1 MPSINTIM
9 KEVFIVSAA
18 RTPVGC
24 FGGALAGFSATQ
36 LGSFAIK
43 GALEKAGIK
52 PELVN
57 EVFMGN
63 VMSANL
69 GQAPATQAMIFAG
82 IPNSVP
88 STTINKVC
96 ASGSKS
102 VMLGAQSIMLGSN
115 DVVVAG
121 GMESMS
127 NVPYYLDKAR
137 NGYRLGHG
145 QLTDGLI
152 RDGLWD
158 VYNDFHM
165 GSAGELCAREKN
177 ISREAQDEFAI
188 ASYTNAKAAYAKNAF
203 GNEIVPVEI
212 PQRGKDPVVMTEDEQ
227 YTKVNLEKLKT
238 LKPVFDKAG
247 SITAAN
253 ASPLSD
259 GASALVLMSGDK
271 VKELG
276 LKPLAQVIGFADAA
290 QAPEWFTTAP
300 ALAVPKALKM
310 AGVELKDVDFF
321 EFNEAFAVVGIINN
335 QILGIDPAKVNV
347 YGGAIALGHALGS
360 SGSRILGTLT
370 SVLHNEGGTIG
381 VTGICNGGGGA
392 SAIVIRKV

>member
-1 MPSINTIM
+1 M
-9 KEVFIVSAA
+9 KEVFIVSVA
-18 RTPVGC
+18 RTPVGT
-24 FGGALAGFSATQ
+24 FGGALSGFTAPQ
-36 LGSFAIK
+36 LGAIAIK
-43 GALEKAGIK
+43 GALQKAGIS

-63 VMSANL
+63 VLSAGL
-69 GQAPATQAMIFAG
+69 GQAPATQAMIAAG
-82 IPNSVP
+82 IPNTVP

-102 VMLGAQSIMLGSN
+102 VMLAAQSIMLGQN

-145 QLTDGLI
+145 QIQDGLVK
-152 RDGLWD
+152 DGLWD

-165 GSAGELCAREKN
+165 GNAGELCAREHQ
-177 ISREAQDEFAI
+177 ITREEQDAFATE
-188 ASYTNAKAAYAKNAF
+188 SYVRAKAAFEKNAF

-212 PQRGKDPVVMTEDEQ
+212 PVRGKDPIVLKEDEQ
-227 YTKVNLEKLKT
+227 YTKINFEKMKT
-238 LKPVFDKAG
+238 LKPVFDKNG

-276 LKPLAQVIGFADAA
+276 LKPLAQIIGFADAA
-290 QAPEWFTTAP
+290 HQPEWFTTAP

-310 AGVELKDVDFF
+310 AGITANDVDYF

-335 QILGIDPAKVNV
+335 RLLGLDSKKVNV

-360 SGSRILGTLT
+360 SGSRILTTLT
-370 SVLHNEGGTIG
+370 SVLHNEGGSIG
-381 VTGICNGGGGA
+381 AIGICNGGGGA
-392 SAIVIRKV
+392 SAIVIKKA

>member
-1 MPSINTIM
+1 M
-9 KEVFIVSAA
+9 KEVFIVSVA
-18 RTPVGC
+18 RTPVGS

-36 LGSFAIK
+36 LGAIAIK
-43 GALEKAGIK
+43 GALQKANVN
-52 PELVN
+52 PEQVQ
-57 EVFMGN
+57 EVYMGN
-63 VMSANL
+63 VMSAGL

-82 IPNSVP
+82 IPNTVP
-88 STTINKVC
+88 STTVNKVC
-96 ASGSKS
+96 ASGSKAI
-102 VMLGAQSIMLGSN
+102 MLAAQSIMMGIN

-145 QLTDGLI
+145 QVVDGLI
-152 RDGLWD
+152 KDGLWD

-165 GSAGELCAREKN
+165 GNAGELCAREHQ
-177 ISREAQDEFAI
+177 ITREDQDAFATESYVRAQAAFA
-188 ASYTNAKAAYAKNAF
+188 KHAF
-203 GNEIVPVEI
+203 DQEIVPVEI
-212 PQRGKDPVVMTEDEQ
+212 PVRGKDPILMKEDEQ
-227 YTKVNLEKLKT
+227 YTKVNFDKLKT
-238 LKPVFDKAG
+238 LKPVFDKNG
-247 SITAAN
+247 TVTAAN

-276 LKPLAQVIGFADAA
+276 LKPLAQIIGFGDAA
-290 QAPEWFTTAP
+290 HAPEWFTTAP
-300 ALAVPKALKM
+300 SLAVPKALKM
-310 AGVELKDVDFF
+310 AGLSLNDVDYF

-335 QILGIDPAKVNV
+335 KLLGIDSKKVNV

-360 SGSRILGTLT
+360 SGSRIVSTLT
-370 SVLHNEGGTIG
+370 SILHNEGGNIG

-392 SAIVIRKV
+392 SALVIKKV

>member
-1 MPSINTIM
+1 M
-9 KEVFIVSAA
+9 KDVFIVSVA
-18 RTPVGC
+18 RTPVGG
-24 FGGALAGFSATQ
+24 FGGALAGFTATQ

-43 GALEKAGIK
+43 GALQKAGVA
-52 PELVN
+52 PEQVN
-57 EVFMGN
+57 EVYMGN

-69 GQAPATQAMIFAG
+69 GQAPATQAMIYAG
-82 IPNSVP
+82 IPNTVP

-96 ASGSKS
+96 ASGSKA
-102 VMLGAQSIMLGSN
+102 VMLAAQSIMQGVN
-115 DVVVAG
+115 DIVVAG

-145 QLTDGLI
+145 QITDGLI
-152 RDGLWD
+152 KDGLWD
-158 VYNDFHM
+158 VYSDFHM
-165 GSAGELCAREKN
+165 GNAGELCAREYKV
-177 ISREAQDEFAI
+177 SREEQDEFA
-188 ASYTNAKAAYAKNAF
+188 ALSYTNAKAAYAKGAF
-203 GNEIVPVEI
+203 KDEIVPVEI

-227 YTKVNLEKLKT
+227 YTKVNLEKMKT

-247 SITAAN
+247 TITAAN
-253 ASPLSD
+253 ASPLND

-276 LKPLAQVIGFADAA
+276 LKPLAQIIGFADAA
-290 QAPEWFTTAP
+290 QAPEWFTTSP

-321 EFNEAFAVVGIINN
+321 EFNEAFAVVGIVNN
-335 QILGIDPAKVNV
+335 RILNIDSSKVNV

-360 SGSRILGTLT
+360 SGSRILTTLT
-370 SVLHNEGGTIG
+370 SILQKEGGNIG

-392 SAIVIRKV
+392 SAIVIKKV